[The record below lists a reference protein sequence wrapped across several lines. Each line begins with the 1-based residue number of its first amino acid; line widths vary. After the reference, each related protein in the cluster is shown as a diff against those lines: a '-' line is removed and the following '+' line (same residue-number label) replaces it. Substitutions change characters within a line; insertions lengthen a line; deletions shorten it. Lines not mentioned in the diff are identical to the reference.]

1 MFIILVSLLP
11 VHKPAENYI
20 LVFFLSTKEQ
30 KKDKSE
36 FVTKFLGSIV
46 AITLLYKVSKKTSKI
61 IAAQCF
67 LTDRL
72 RKKPANK
79 TISFALPRQVLLS
92 EAFRISRFVWQSI
105 SDHF

>member
-30 KKDKSE
+30 KRDKSE
-36 FVTKFLGSIV
+36 FVTKFLGSTV
-46 AITLLYKVSKKTSKI
+46 VITLLYKVSKKTSKI
-61 IAAQCF
+61 IATQCF